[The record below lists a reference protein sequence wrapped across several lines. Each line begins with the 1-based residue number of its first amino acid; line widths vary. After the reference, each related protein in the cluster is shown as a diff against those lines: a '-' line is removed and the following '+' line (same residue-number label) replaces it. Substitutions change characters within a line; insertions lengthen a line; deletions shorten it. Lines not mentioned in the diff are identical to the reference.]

1 MSGSVTFE
9 NVNQVILSTL
19 DQMHNVCLCFALLL
33 IFLSVYRNY
42 QQFGEF
48 LGLKY
53 LVGVLLALVLI
64 VLFPVMADR
73 LFKGMLAWGL
83 EAGRRVE
90 ETVKVML
97 SVEVD
102 GSWYEAVVVGIAN
115 LFYRGGIWIGK
126 CIRDLMIL
134 VLCGLFLVLK
144 TLSPIFI
151 AMLTVPETKSIGV
164 NFLTMTFGFVMA
176 PLCMVFGD
184 LTMVWTVCQIWEHT
198 GMAAAAA
205 GAVGVSGVASASLA
219 ILAAS
224 PPGAIV
230 VAAGAVGAFPPQ
242 SSRAPSPASAGA
254 LHQTAPLSGRWDG
267 VLLPVIACRWGVFYH
282 AKSPPSRENG
292 RYSTKIR
299 PKWLWGSPISRRV
312 WTSRPWARA
321 VANTSMPQP
330 SMEGMAFPGNRHP
343 ADQYLAAGGLFHAG
357 QLVQK
362 GAFAGTGR
370 AEDAADLSPHNVQ
383 ADVFQRHHCL
393 VPQGIF
399 LADGVYLDQGALSG
413 AGVLQVGH
421 LLGFAGSVYRA
432 NLGSSSTQS

>member
-205 GAVGVSGVASASLA
+205 GAVGVSGAASASLA

-224 PPGAIV
+224 PPGAS
-230 VAAGAVGAFPPQ
+230 AAGRRCPARRGGQRSRCRRGPANGPGCGPCAAYGIRRRPGR
-242 SSRAPSPASAGA
+242 SRA
-254 LHQTAPLSGRWDG
+254 
-267 VLLPVIACRWGVFYH
+267 
-282 AKSPPSRENG
+282 
-292 RYSTKIR
+292 
-299 PKWLWGSPISRRV
+299 
-312 WTSRPWARA
+312 
-321 VANTSMPQP
+321 
-330 SMEGMAFPGNRHP
+330 
-343 ADQYLAAGGLFHAG
+343 
-357 QLVQK
+357 
-362 GAFAGTGR
+362 
-370 AEDAADLSPHNVQ
+370 
-383 ADVFQRHHCL
+383 
-393 VPQGIF
+393 
-399 LADGVYLDQGALSG
+399 
-413 AGVLQVGH
+413 
-421 LLGFAGSVYRA
+421 
-432 NLGSSSTQS
+432 